1 MAIRNPL
8 RYPGAKSKLYEY
20 VRDLLGQE
28 NLHNCTF
35 IEPFAGSCALSLK
48 LLENGDIGH
57 AIVNERDPL
66 IYSFWVS
73 VFEHTDELID
83 LIENTPITLD
93 QWYHYADYR
102 KPENLFGKTIVE
114 KGFAGLFLNRTNF
127 SGILNAN
134 PLGGKAQSS
143 QYTIDCRFNRE
154 KLTTSVRQLSLFADK
169 ITVCNQDALDF
180 MKHRLK
186 NRKPNSFFVYIDPP
200 YYKAGPELYRYYY
213 TYDDHRALANYIKP
227 KAFPWL
233 ISYDDAPE
241 IHELY
246 ETSTFVDLHMDYSVH
261 TSRKGSELLISNL
274 EIPPLVQEE
283 RQQIILNIG

>member
-1 MAIRNPL
+1 MAIHNPL

-20 VRDLLGQE
+20 VRDLLAQE
-28 NLHNCTF
+28 NLRNCTF

-48 LLENGDIGH
+48 LLENRDIGH
-57 AIVNERDPL
+57 AVVNERDPL

-73 VFEHTDELID
+73 VFQHTDELLE
-83 LIENTPITLD
+83 LIENTPITLNE
-93 QWYHYADYR
+93 WHRYSEYR
-102 KPENLFGKTIVE
+102 NSENLFGKTVVE
-114 KGFAGLFLNRTNF
+114 KGFACLFLNRTNF

-134 PLGGKAQSS
+134 PLGGKAQTS
-143 QYTIDCRFNRE
+143 QYKIDCRFNRE
-154 KLTTSVRQLSLFADK
+154 SLMTSVQQLSQFADR
-169 ITVCNQDALDF
+169 ITVCNHDALDF
-180 MKHRLK
+180 MKRRLK
-186 NRKPNSFFVYIDPP
+186 NRRPNSFFVYIDPP

-213 TYDDHRALANYIKP
+213 SHADHEALANYIKP

-241 IHELY
+241 IHQLY
-246 ETSTFVDLHMDYSVH
+246 ETSTFVNLHMDYSVH

-283 RQQIILNIG
+283 QQQILNIG